1 MENSELKYHLEQF
14 KVLKGQGYKY
24 IAGAEHG
31 GLRAYRQIPI
41 RQINFWYATSERPHP
56 IDLRSFDEVDRLNKP
71 LNILSEIKCIKKAL
85 KG

>member
-1 MENSELKYHLEQF
+1 MENSELEYRLEQF

-41 RQINFWYATSERPHP
+41 RQINS
-56 IDLRSFDEVDRLNKP
+56 LSFKP
-71 LNILSEIKCIKKAL
+71 LNILSQSFKAPKKEERARRL
-85 KG
+85 K